1 MGIVDGTLT
10 KNSNAIAFHLRWY
23 FRTQAYGGM
32 KCGKVRYCIIRIGTI
47 SLFCIRLESS
57 FGIMMLAPNRNSTIL
72 LFSHCDIGLS
82 ISCEFILYFRLSREE
97 EGGAHTSN
105 MPQQHLHCYI

>member
-1 MGIVDGTLT
+1 MGVVDGTLT

-32 KCGKVRYCIIRIGTI
+32 KCGKDTHWNHSAV
-47 SLFCIRLESS
+47 LLCIRLESS

-82 ISCEFILYFRLSREE
+82 TSCEFILYFRLSREE
-97 EGGAHTSN
+97 EEGGAHTSK
-105 MPQQHLHCYI
+105 MPQQNLHCYI